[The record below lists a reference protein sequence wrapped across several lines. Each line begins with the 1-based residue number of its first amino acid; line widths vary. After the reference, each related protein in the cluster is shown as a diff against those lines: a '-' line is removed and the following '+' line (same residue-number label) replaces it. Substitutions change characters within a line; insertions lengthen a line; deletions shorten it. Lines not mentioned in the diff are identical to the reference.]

1 MKSTL
6 DCIPCFVE
14 HALHVAKMVTDDTEK
29 QLAIVKETLGEI
41 VSLKLEQTPP
51 EMARKIHSII
61 RRITGVDDAYSSVK
75 YKSTEFALE
84 LLPRLEKYVE
94 SAEDSFETRVR
105 LTIAGNIIDF
115 GADIHFSLENAEE
128 RILEVMNMPI
138 DSSSISLLRKA
149 MDQAPDILYIADN
162 CGEAVFDS
170 LLIEPYK
177 EKTTLAVRGF
187 PILND
192 ITIREV
198 EHSKL
203 DKLPKSI
210 IDTGDATPGVVL
222 KYSKPEFVK
231 AFNQA
236 PLIIAKGQGN
246 FETLSDTDRPI
257 FFLLRVKCPVVSRLL
272 DNSPKGSLHV
282 IPKNIAL

>member
-29 QLAIVKETLGEI
+29 QLYIVKETLAKI
-41 VSLKLEQTPP
+41 VSLEMEQTPP
-51 EMARKIHSII
+51 EMARTIHSII
-61 RRITGVDDAYSSVK
+61 RNITGVEDAYSSVK
-75 YKSTEFALE
+75 FKSTEFALE

-94 SAEDSFETRVR
+94 DANDEFEARVR

-115 GADIHFSLENAEE
+115 GADIHFSLDNAEE

-138 DSSSISLLRKA
+138 GIDAVRTLKRA
-149 MDQAPDILYIADN
+149 MELAPDILYIADN

-170 LLIEPYK
+170 LLISPYK

-192 ITIREV
+192 ITIKEV
-198 EHSKL
+198 KHSGL

-210 IDTGDATPGVVL
+210 IDTGDATPGVIL

-231 AFNQA
+231 AFNSA
-236 PLIIAKGQGN
+236 SLIIAKGQGN

-257 FFLLRVKCPVVSRLL
+257 VFLLRVKCPVVSRLL
-272 DNSPKGSLHV
+272 NNSPKGSLHV
-282 IPKNIAL
+282 IPQNIAL